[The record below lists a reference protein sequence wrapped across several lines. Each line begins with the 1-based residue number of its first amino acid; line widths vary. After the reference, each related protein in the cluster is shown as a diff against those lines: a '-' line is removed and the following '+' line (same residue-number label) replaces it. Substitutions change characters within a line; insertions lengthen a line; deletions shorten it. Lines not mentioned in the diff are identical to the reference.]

1 MISDHLKKI
10 KRINTSNFERSK
22 YLRLDANERSLPFEK
37 KVLKKFKEEVNN
49 FTVQAYPKNNN
60 KILNL
65 LSKKEKLPKEYISYF
80 SGIDNNLK
88 YIFEIFSNKE
98 IYIGSI
104 YPTYGMIDIYS
115 KIYNLKIKKL
125 SENKILE
132 DVDKVVRS
140 KKLAFIY
147 IANPN
152 QPSGNLIDY
161 NKLSFIAKKAE
172 KFNKYLILDEAYID
186 FTSQKSFSSLVKKN
200 KNLIVLKTFSKCP
213 GIAGLRFSYMITNPK
228 LNLIINSIKPPYDVS
243 YFSLKCAEFLLK
255 NNIYFKNYLKEIKK
269 IRLFINSEA
278 IKKNLRVKDTCAN
291 FFYISIKRSKIKNL
305 IKKLFIKKILVKYI
319 DFGNYKDFI
328 RVSYGSKKQ
337 MTRLLNCIERYV

>member
-1 MISDHLKKI
+1 MKKLLFTLLFIPLMSFGQTAEEYFRSGMDKGLSGDYQQAISD
-10 KRINTSNFERSK
+10 
-22 YLRLDANERSLPFEK
+22 
-37 KVLKKFKEEVNN
+37 
-49 FTVQAYPKNNN
+49 
-60 KILNL
+60 
-65 LSKKEKLPKEYISYF
+65 
-80 SGIDNNLK
+80 
-88 YIFEIFSNKE
+88 FSNSIQLYSDKTDLYNKADAYYNRGTLKGIVMDFNGAIADLTKAIE
-98 IYIGSI
+98 LDPNYARLYYQRAVFRQALQDFNGS
-104 YPTYGMIDIYS
+104 
-115 KIYNLKIKKL
+115 
-125 SENKILE
+125 
-132 DVDKVVRS
+132 
-140 KKLAFIY
+140 
-147 IANPN
+147 
-152 QPSGNLIDY
+152 LIDY
-161 NKLSFIAKKAE
+161 NKLSLIAKKAE

-319 DFGNYKDFI
+319 DFGNYKDF
-328 RVSYGSKKQ
+328 
-337 MTRLLNCIERYV
+337 NCIERYV

>member
-10 KRINTSNFERSK
+10 KRNSTSGLERSN
-22 YLRLDANERSLPFEK
+22 YLRLDANERNLPFEK
-37 KVLKKFKEEVNN
+37 KILEKFKDEVSN
-49 FTVQAYPKNNN
+49 FTVQAYPKNKN
-60 KILNL
+60 IIINL
-65 LSKKEKLPKEYISYF
+65 LSKKEKLPKECISYF

-88 YIFEIFSNKE
+88 YIFEILSNKE

-115 KIYNLKIKKL
+115 KIYRLKIKKL
-125 SENKILE
+125 TENKILE
-132 DVDKVVRS
+132 NIDKVIRL

-161 NKLSFIAKKAE
+161 NKLSLIIKKAK
-172 KFNKYLILDEAYID
+172 KFNKYLIIDEAYID
-186 FTSQKSFSSLVKKN
+186 FTSQKSATSLVKKN
-200 KNLIVLKTFSKCP
+200 KNLIVLKTFSKSP

-243 YFSLKCAEFLLK
+243 QFSIKCAEFLLK
-255 NNIYFKNYLKEIKK
+255 NNTYFKNYLKEIKK
-269 IRLFINSEA
+269 IRFFIKSEA
-278 IKKNLRVKDTCAN
+278 KKRNLHVKDTCAN

-305 IKKLFIKKILVKYI
+305 IKKLFVKKILVKYN
-319 DFGNYKDFI
+319 DFGKYKDFI

-337 MTRLLNCIERYV
+337 MTHLFNIIERNI